1 MKNIACMLILA
12 TAACGGA
19 GGEGP
24 KNAGTLTNGTPP
36 AGSSKPA
43 ISNFAKRADSLKVD
57 KIAGNDGNLK
67 PDGRNDAA
75 FDVTLRGPIV
85 ALYLFST
92 NDKGEP
98 DGSWQYD
105 TIVGKQAY
113 PAALKSL
120 VAAGGMTAGM
130 GVFEGDK
137 VLNRDDGAFELS
149 DTAEHKVSVYFSD
162 IGAFQPGAHFKLV
175 AETADHALLSSNV
188 VAY

>member
-1 MKNIACMLILA
+1 MKTIACVLILA

-19 GGEGP
+19 AAEGP
-24 KNAGTLTNGTPP
+24 KNPGTLTNTPP
-36 AGSSKPA
+36 LAGSSKA
-43 ISNFAKRADSLKVD
+43 SISGFAKRADSLKVD

-67 PDGRNDAA
+67 PDGRSDAA

-113 PAALKSL
+113 PAAIKSL
-120 VAAGGMTAGM
+120 VAAGGMTAGI

-137 VLNRDDGAFELS
+137 VLNKDDGSFALS
-149 DTAEHKVSVYFSD
+149 DAAEHKVSVYFSD

-175 AETADHALLSSNV
+175 AETPDHELVSSNV
-188 VAY
+188 IAY